1 LCFSQSIFLIRA
13 PKNIYRLYS
22 RKITNSQG
30 AVMANGY
37 KTTWQ
42 KGQFMPDAFHAVG
55 CGMVGGVSTP
65 GVIGH
70 AANMTTGQSYD
81 LYENASNVPL
91 FPFLATAQH
100 LQISSASANDTAAG
114 TGARQVTI
122 TGLDA
127 NYNPLTEVLATSGV
141 TPVVTTNLF
150 LRVNRCFVSS
160 SGTFATTNL
169 GDITVAQQGG
179 TNIQGIIRAGFG
191 IMASGVYTIPAGF
204 SAQMTLI
211 QFSMGGAGAANF
223 GQVAR
228 ADNGSGAMNL
238 GLRFDINSGFPYEQ
252 SIPGQVFLPQKTD
265 MSIRVVSVGQAATE
279 IAGVMNLTVFDNTY
293 LS

>member
-1 LCFSQSIFLIRA
+1 
-13 PKNIYRLYS
+13 
-22 RKITNSQG
+22 
-30 AVMANGY
+30 MAGNGY

-42 KGQFMPDAFHAVG
+42 KGQFQPDAFHAVG
-55 CGMVGGVSTP
+55 CGMVAGVSTP

-70 AANMTTGQSYD
+70 ATGMNTGTSYD
-81 LYENASNVPL
+81 LYENAATVPL
-91 FPFLATAQH
+91 FPYFAVAH
-100 LQISSASANDTAAG
+100 PLQISSSSANDTAAG
-114 TGARQVTI
+114 TGARTVLL

-127 NYNPLTEVLATSGV
+127 NYNPITELLTTAGV
-141 TPVVTTNLF
+141 TPVVTAQSF
-150 LRVNRCFVSS
+150 LRINRAVVMS

-179 TNIQGIIRAGFG
+179 TNVQGIIRAGFG
-191 IMASGVYTIPAGF
+191 IMASGVYTVPAGF
-204 SAQMTLI
+204 SAQLTLV
-211 QFSMGGAGAANF
+211 QFSMAGAGAGLF

-228 ADNGSGAMNL
+228 ADNGSGAMNV

-265 MSIRVVSVGQAATE
+265 ISIRVVSVGQAATE
-279 IAGVMNLTVFDNTY
+279 IAGVLNLTVFDNTY